1 MKISSSLEHRSRL
14 ITLPSSF
21 PPPTRFFPPMEMYD
35 RTQGYICGERQA
47 VFERC
52 FHERCVSTPLYYT
65 RGAKHVRLVG
75 GKQRG
80 TKTRPISIPRD
91 GPTRP
96 SQRVKRIFLSL
107 SNGDLRCSFQAYDR
121 MGGRL
126 SSCREG
132 GEGCDPFPETPLTA
146 GTRNHRS
153 SLIKHAFPSS
163 LSFLHPSFI
172 KSNN

>member
-1 MKISSSLEHRSRL
+1 MKISSSLEHRSQL

-21 PPPTRFFPPMEMYD
+21 PPLLDFSHPWKCTIVHKAIFVVKD
-35 RTQGYICGERQA
+35 R
-47 VFERC
+47 RC
-52 FHERCVSTPLYYT
+52 SNGVSTNGVCPPLYYT